1 MAVHSVPPKD
11 GLSAIPKSAVEMMC
25 RVIAR
30 EEGRYGIR
38 ANCVAP
44 GFVLAGLGQQIM
56 DENYSADVWERQKS
70 RVALRRFAQADEVGE
85 VVAFLASKKSSY
97 VTGQT
102 IVVDGGF
109 SL

>member
-1 MAVHSVPPKD
+1 M
-11 GLSAIPKSAVEMMC
+11 
-25 RVIAR
+25 
-30 EEGRYGIR
+30 
-38 ANCVAP
+38 AP

-56 DENYSADVWERQKS
+56 DENYSADIWERQKA